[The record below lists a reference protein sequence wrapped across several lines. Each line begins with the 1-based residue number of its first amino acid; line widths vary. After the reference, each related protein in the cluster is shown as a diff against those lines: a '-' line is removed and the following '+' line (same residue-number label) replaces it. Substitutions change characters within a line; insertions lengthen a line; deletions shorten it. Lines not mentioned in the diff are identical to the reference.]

1 MPSNRTS
8 GEPRRR
14 ARARQSSTSVPMSVS
29 KMSRVER
36 DEGDGRDETELESFI
51 PFTPLFS
58 VRAPSLCAVGQVPV
72 SDVPVVELVGAD
84 GQVFLAEALRVGDL
98 LADLDEGDDD
108 AVGDED
114 VVHLDDEGGDGLGV
128 RLGLE
133 AIVAGVVLRVLI
145 TLEVAAGP
153 AVRLLSDVLG
163 VGAGVPT
170 DKVGNGWWRAD
181 R

>member
-36 DEGDGRDETELESFI
+36 DEGDETGERDERFQFPLIPSIPFI

-58 VRAPSLCAVGQVPV
+58 ARAPLLCAVGQVPV
-72 SDVPVVELVGAD
+72 GDVPVVELEGAD

-98 LADLDEGDDD
+98 LAD
-108 AVGDED
+108 
-114 VVHLDDEGGDGLGV
+114 
-128 RLGLE
+128 
-133 AIVAGVVLRVLI
+133 
-145 TLEVAAGP
+145 
-153 AVRLLSDVLG
+153 
-163 VGAGVPT
+163 
-170 DKVGNGWWRAD
+170 
-181 R
+181 